1 MQTVFLNADVGEDL
15 FANKAPGNET
25 NDKAGV
31 PLVMKLK
38 KAVYGLR
45 QSPKNSF
52 GTMDLELAAIGF
64 LPLKS
69 DPCVYIYDD
78 KTSVVTLTLYV
89 DDFLSLSANKTLLNK
104 LNKIMKQLMDR
115 FEVFD
120 MGDVSR
126 ILGMT
131 VTRDGEKGAITIGQ
145 KD

>member
-1 MQTVFLNADVGEDL
+1 MQTVFRNADVEEDL
-15 FANKAPGNET
+15 FANKAPSNEA

-31 PLVMKLK
+31 SLVMKLK
-38 KAVYGLR
+38 KNVYGLR
-45 QSPKNSF
+45 QSPKNWF
-52 GTMDLELAAIGF
+52 GTMDLELAVIGF

-78 KTSVVTLTLYV
+78 KTGVVTLTLYV
-89 DDFLSLSANKTLLNK
+89 DDILSLSANKTLLNK

-120 MGDVSR
+120 MGDVST

-145 KD
+145 KY